1 MDFINTLV
9 EMKKSGIMDSK
20 IKELQMDGEF
30 IGFFVELGRNEETET
45 CENGVVIRGCEA
57 NKE

>member
-1 MDFINTLV
+1 
-9 EMKKSGIMDSK
+9 MKKSGVMDSK

-57 NKE
+57 DKE